1 MPTTKVL
8 ELYGL
13 IGLMTIGISM
23 IPLIVSAFFINYG
36 RFLLFLYRFV
46 SPVVAILV
54 LVHAFPNL
62 LGQATPGMMG
72 QNIFGH
78 MITTFLGI
86 FLYLV
91 FWGITSF
98 LTVGPPRFFL
108 FLAELQLK
116 TTLRRRA
123 TRGGTE
129 WIRKD
134 EARTRDR
141 REWAA
146 RTFHMPFLAP
156 HMQPKRNPVLN
167 GKIVNPNNAR
177 RRRELENVN
186 NLSEHNQQPTP
197 SRLHEESSQAQRQR
211 EEENNLA
218 NGKVNWRPIGKQ
230 YKPNARALERIF
242 GMQEVL
248 DEIERSIK
256 IPLENPKL
264 VREYDMSM
272 NAGIL
277 LYGPPGT
284 GKTELARAVAEHL
297 GLYFISV
304 RSSDLVGTLVG
315 ATEQNIT
322 SLFKEAKQ
330 HTPSIIF
337 IDEIDAIGSAR
348 GSSHTHH
355 DGPLTQLLAEMDGF
369 EKRDGVFV
377 IAATNRMESLDAA
390 LIRGGRFGTHIE
402 VPAPDEVTLWNMFG
416 TWAEPLHLA
425 QDVRYVEVGL
435 ALRGHTGAT
444 VKALVEKLKQIEI
457 QKRVTGKQAITTRDD
472 VFTEL
477 EKLVGNK
484 TS

>member
-1 MPTTKVL
+1 MPTIKAL

-13 IGLMTIGISM
+13 MGLMTLGISM
-23 IPLIVSAFFINYG
+23 IPLMVSTFFVNYG
-36 RFLLFLYRFV
+36 RLLLFLYRFV
-46 SPVVAILV
+46 SPVVAMLILV
-54 LVHAFPNL
+54 HTFPNL
-62 LGQATPGMMG
+62 LGQVIPGMTA
-72 QNIFGH
+72 QNIFDP
-78 MITTFLGI
+78 MLATLLWV

-91 FWGITSF
+91 FWGVTSF

-108 FLAELQLK
+108 FLGELQLK

-123 TRGGTE
+123 DRGGTE
-129 WIRKD
+129 WIRRD

-146 RTFHMPFLAP
+146 RKFHIPFLAP
-156 HMQPKRNPVLN
+156 HLLPKKNLVLKGKVVNRNHAPRRWDRES
-167 GKIVNPNNAR
+167 VNR
-177 RRRELENVN
+177 LF
-186 NLSEHNQQPTP
+186 EHNPQQTQ
-197 SRLHEESSQAQRQR
+197 SRLHEESLQAQRQR

-218 NGKVNWRPIGKQ
+218 NGRVTWRPIGKQ
-230 YKPNARALERIF
+230 YKPNERALERIF
-242 GMQEVL
+242 GMQDVL
-248 DEIERSIK
+248 DEIERAIK

-297 GLYFISV
+297 GLYFMSV

-355 DGPLTQLLAEMDGF
+355 DGPLTQLLAELDGF
-369 EKRDGVFV
+369 EKRDGVFA
-377 IAATNRMESLDAA
+377 IAATNRVESLDAA
-390 LIRGGRFGTHIE
+390 LLRGGRFGTHIE

-416 TWAEPLHLA
+416 KWAEPLHLA
-425 QDVRYVEVGL
+425 EDVRYVEVGL

-457 QKRVTGKQAITTRDD
+457 HKRVTGKQAITIRDD